1 MNITELPGIT
11 SHKYHVIQDSW
22 VKQDNKQN
30 DSSKLTENLINDKLA
45 GVIMTETDYN
55 EQFELQ
61 SVVLT
66 ASNIIAHVCLSYP
79 LPPGP
84 YWREVEGMVHVG

>member
-22 VKQDNKQN
+22 VKQDNKSN
-30 DSSKLTENLINDKLA
+30 DSSKLTENLTIDKLA
-45 GVIMTETDYN
+45 CIIMTKTDYN

-66 ASNIIAHVCLSYP
+66 ASNIIAHVCPSYP
-79 LPPGP
+79 LPLAPIG
-84 YWREVEGMVHVG
+84 WRWRVWHM

>member
-1 MNITELPGIT
+1 MNITEVPRIT
-11 SHKYHVIQDSW
+11 SNKYHVIQDSW

-45 GVIMTETDYN
+45 CITMRETDYN
-55 EQFELQ
+55 EQFELH

-66 ASNIIAHVCLSYP
+66 ASNVIAQV
-79 LPPGP
+79 
-84 YWREVEGMVHVG
+84 

>member
-1 MNITELPGIT
+1 MNITELPRIT

-22 VKQDNKQN
+22 VKQDNKYN
-30 DSSKLTENLINDKLA
+30 DSSKLTENLTIDKLA
-45 GVIMTETDYN
+45 CIIMTETDYN

-66 ASNIIAHVCLSYP
+66 ASNIIAHVYLSYP
-79 LPPGP
+79 LPLAPIG
-84 YWREVEGMVHVG
+84 WRWRVWHM